1 MRLRKDNLAIPK
13 EFYIDSSKIVK
24 EEITI
29 ANAESNMS
37 FSKKVV
43 KIPPLNLPR
52 NSIEDWKQKL
62 LIEKQKNEKAPSP
75 TPSDAES
82 FSESAESKLSEPAIR
97 SVEGGNKKVNPNK
110 VVKKLISQEDEE
122 EGYDDEE
129 YESEIGSENMNGS

>member
-37 FSKKVV
+37 FSKKLV

-110 VVKKLISQEDEE
+110 VVKKLIS
-122 EGYDDEE
+122 
-129 YESEIGSENMNGS
+129 